1 MWVNPVL
8 QKQGETMKRQQAI
21 GDTVICWGSATPAR
35 VIDKSV
41 RALAQLQKGEL
52 RVSLKLRGS
61 RSCMRYKVDKYWR
74 LFSKDG
80 TTWHIMRHNRYNKML
95 HMITGT

>member
-1 MWVNPVL
+1 
-8 QKQGETMKRQQAI
+8 MKRQQAI
-21 GDTVICWGSATPAR
+21 GDAIIIWQGATPAR

-41 RALAQLQKGEL
+41 KALAQLQKGEL

-61 RSCMRYKVDKYWR
+61 RSCLRYRIDRYWR

-80 TTWHIMRHNRYNKML
+80 VTWEVVRHNRYNKML
-95 HMITGT
+95 HMMTGT

>member
-1 MWVNPVL
+1 
-8 QKQGETMKRQQAI
+8 MKRQQAI
-21 GDTVICWGSATPAR
+21 GDAIIIWQGATPAR

-61 RSCMRYKVDKYWR
+61 RSCLRYKVDRYWR

-80 TTWHIMRHNRYNKML
+80 VTWHIIHHNKYNTVL

>member
-1 MWVNPVL
+1 
-8 QKQGETMKRQQAI
+8 MKRQESVGDAI
-21 GDTVICWGSATPAR
+21 IIWQGATPAR

-61 RSCMRYKVDKYWR
+61 RSCLRYKVDRYWR

-80 TTWHIMRHNRYNKML
+80 ITWHIIRHNKYNTVL

>member
-1 MWVNPVL
+1 
-8 QKQGETMKRQQAI
+8 MKRQQTI
-21 GDTVICWGSATPAR
+21 GDAVIIWGGATPAR

-80 TTWHIMRHNRYNKML
+80 VIWEVVHHNRYNKML
-95 HMITGT
+95 HMMTGT